1 MVVIVAAAGGAR
13 EPAAAAAEL
22 ARRVLSKRRAAKSL
36 GLRYTAQKPVEEM
49 NSDKVLFY
57 QLQRDEVIIH
67 RAPGSVCVCV
77 CMCINAKQ
85 RCNAFPNED
94 SHSADKMKRT
104 SKQCHKYSKTTVP
117 TFLMVAGFRSVGY
130 HGM

>member
-36 GLRYTAQKPVEEM
+36 GLRYTAHKPVEEM

-77 CMCINAKQ
+77 CVCASMPSSDAMH
-85 RCNAFPNED
+85 FP
-94 SHSADKMKRT
+94 MKT
-104 SKQCHKYSKTTVP
+104 PTV
-117 TFLMVAGFRSVGY
+117 LIR
-130 HGM
+130 